1 MGNTYSEKVERQLEL
16 LKQEVANGE
25 IAESDSEAIQSF
37 IRNKRG
43 SKAQST
49 LKNYLTYLR
58 TIPKRSDIPLTEMTV
73 KDIENLLNSLRDGS
87 HPEVKDDGIGVSN
100 YQKTLR
106 VFYRYH
112 DDLGIVPEDIEI
124 DQQPGRNLNAD
135 ALLFRR
141 DVDAMLRACRNLRNR
156 ALITLML
163 ATGQRLDAVR
173 TLRLKHLQSD
183 GRTMEIQLNEEEGA
197 LKGANGT
204 RPLLWSKHYVRDWY
218 ENHPHRDNPEAALF
232 CPFPDRVGQN
242 EPASE
247 EGEPLQGQTIRDIIN
262 RIADRA
268 GLEKNVYPHLFRHTA
283 ITRMVLEEIHPQNIK
298 RMVGWT
304 GDSDQFE
311 TYVSLADDMNNDALR
326 EAHGLPTSD
335 EGIPVIGRPTLERCP
350 ECNDELP
357 EGSETCLSCNQPLTH
372 AAAEAE
378 EESEEPDNPI
388 KAALQTAFEENEK
401 EDAQNMFVE
410 AIQDVAEDLD
420 SGNLQPD

>member
-1 MGNTYSEKVERQLEL
+1 MADTYTKEVERQHEL
-16 LKQEVANGE
+16 LAKNVENGE
-25 IAESDSEAIQSF
+25 ITESDADAIRAF
-37 IRNKRG
+37 IRSKRG
-43 SKAQST
+43 SRASTT
-49 LKNYLTYLR
+49 LKNYMTYLR
-58 TIPKRSDIPLTEMTV
+58 ATARRSETPLTEMSV
-73 KDIENLLNSLRDGS
+73 ADIENLLNTFRDGS
-87 HPEVKDDGIGVSN
+87 HPDVKDKGIGVSG

-106 VFYRYH
+106 VFYRHH
-112 DDLGIVPEDIEI
+112 DHLGIVPEDIEI

-135 ALLFRR
+135 DLLFQRDVEALLQ
-141 DVDAMLRACRNLRNR
+141 ACRNLRNR
-156 ALITLML
+156 ALLMLML

-173 TLRLKHLQSD
+173 TLRLKHVRTD

-218 ENHPHRDNPEAALF
+218 ENHPHSGDPEAALF
-232 CPFPDRVGQN
+232 CPFPDKVGKN

-247 EGEPLQGQTIRDIIN
+247 EGEPLKGQTIRDIIN

-283 ITRMVLEEIHPQNIK
+283 ITRMVLEDIHPQNIK

-326 EAHGLPTSD
+326 RAHGLPTSD
-335 EGIPVIGRPTLERCP
+335 EGIPVIGRPELERCP

-357 EGSETCLSCNQPLTH
+357 SEAETCTTCGTPLTH
-372 AAAEAE
+372 SAAEAKE
-378 EESEEPDNPI
+378 QTVEPDNPI
-388 KAALQTAFEENEK
+388 KAALKDAVEEHGE
-401 EDAQNMFVE
+401 EGAGELLADAVDDIIN
-410 AIQDVAEDLD
+410 
-420 SGNLQPD
+420 